1 MMAGGMQQLMLTMRS
16 HVGAR
21 HAMPSDRKPS
31 IDLTTSGSHRGGHG
45 MPCPYISP
53 LEKTA

>member
-45 MPCPYISP
+45 MPRPYISP